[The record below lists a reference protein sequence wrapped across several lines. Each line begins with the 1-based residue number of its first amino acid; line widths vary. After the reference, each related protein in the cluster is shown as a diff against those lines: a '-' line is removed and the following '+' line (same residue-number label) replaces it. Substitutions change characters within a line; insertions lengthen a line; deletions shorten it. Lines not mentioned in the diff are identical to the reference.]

1 MKEGP
6 MASLE
11 VIDFSELHGMQAFV
25 ESLHAHGFAVLKNHG
40 IDLNLLHKVYAI
52 WQTFFKSEEKEHY
65 TFKHE
70 TNAGFFSTK
79 ISEKAKG
86 ETVLDLKEY
95 FHFYPKSNYYPEYT
109 KDLTTILMNQ
119 MLALG
124 TTMLKAIDHNAPADV
139 RAQFSMPLEQMIKRG
154 NYHLFRPIHYP
165 PIQGTEPVG
174 AIRAA
179 AHTDINMLTLLF
191 PSSSKGLQLQLKT
204 GEWMEVP
211 ADQDWL
217 VVNIG
222 DMLDE
227 CSGGYYPA
235 TLHRV
240 IKPEGEAAG
249 QSRLSMPY
257 FLHADDA
264 VVLSKRHTAQSYR
277 HERFVELGVYTK
289 DQVISLDADEERLL

>member
-1 MKEGP
+1 MT
-6 MASLE
+6 ALE
-11 VIDFSELHGMQAFV
+11 VIDFSAEGSTQAFV
-25 ESLHAHGFAVLKNHG
+25 DSLHKHGFAVLKNHG
-40 IDLNLLHKVYAI
+40 IDLNLLHQAYTI
-52 WQTFFKSEEKEHY
+52 WQKFFESEEKNHY
-65 TFKHE
+65 AFKHE

-79 ISEKAKG
+79 VSEKAKG
-86 ETVLDLKEY
+86 ETELDLKEY
-95 FHFYPKSNYYPEYT
+95 FHFYPKSNYYPNYT
-109 KDLTTILMNQ
+109 KEVTTALMIQ
-119 MLALG
+119 TLALASSL
-124 TTMLKAIDHNAPADV
+124 LKAIDENAPEHV

-165 PIQGTEPVG
+165 PILGNEPIG

-191 PSSSKGLQLQLKT
+191 PSSSKGLQLQLQS

-211 ADQDWL
+211 TNQDWL

-240 IKPEGEAAG
+240 IKPEGELAG

-264 VVLSKRHTAQSYR
+264 VVLSKRYTAQSYR
-277 HERFVELGVYTK
+277 HERFVELGIYTQ
-289 DQVISLDADEERLL
+289 DQVISLDADEEMAHA